1 MMARRRTN
9 SRGRSRDKE
18 GIPWVAL
25 SLFIVVVLTIGG
37 GLGWMYFRA
46 MAQNVPMDAELC
58 PEAGPG
64 EQTIVLVDATDTIA
78 SITQTEIL
86 TKISDLATATPKGG
100 RFELRVL
107 EPGAARTTTLF
118 NRCNPGDGSDLDELT
133 GNPEMAHKKWASQFS
148 GPLADA
154 MKRSVTG
161 QGADTSPIM
170 AGIQQ
175 IAVDRLSSAHSRSI
189 SNKVIVVS
197 DMLEN
202 SEAFSIYQ
210 AGPDFIAFQKS
221 PANKR
226 YSTDLAGAG
235 VAIWFLERE
244 TKVASVPL
252 MEFWIQW
259 ILENRG
265 SPLTVTRMQGMN

>member
-1 MMARRRTN
+1 MATHRTN
-9 SRGRSRDKE
+9 SRGRSRDKD

-25 SLFIVVVLTIGG
+25 SLFTAIVLAIGG
-37 GLGWMYFRA
+37 GLGWMYLRA
-46 MAQNVPMDAELC
+46 TAQNTPVDTELC
-58 PEAGPG
+58 PESGPG
-64 EQTIVLVDATDTIA
+64 EQTIVLIDATDAIA

-86 TKISDLATATPKGG
+86 NKITDLASATPKGG

-107 EPGAARTTTLF
+107 EPDATRTTTLF

-133 GNPEMAHKKWASQFS
+133 GNPELAQKKWASQF
-148 GPLADA
+148 GAPLAEA
-154 MKRSVTG
+154 MRRSVNG

-189 SNKVIVVS
+189 SSKVIVVS

-202 SEAFSIYQ
+202 SDAFSIYE
-210 AGPDFIAFQKS
+210 AGPDFDAFRRS
-221 PANKR
+221 PGFKR
-226 YSTDLAGAG
+226 YHTDLAGAG
-235 VAIWFLERE
+235 IAIWFLDRE
-244 TKVASVPL
+244 AKVASVPL
-252 MEFWIQW
+252 MEFWVQW

-265 SPLTVTRMQGMN
+265 SPLTATRMQGMN